1 MPNPGERVA
10 NSPATILIAEDSP
23 TQAQRLRHILE
34 QEGYQVGVAG
44 NGRVAL
50 EMAARLR
57 PALIISDVV
66 MPEMDGYELSR
77 RIKADAG
84 LRDTPVIL
92 VTTMSD
98 PQDVIRGLEC
108 GADNFVLKPYDERY
122 LLGRVRYVVV
132 NRELRREED
141 AGMGVEIFFN
151 GQRHFITADRLQIL
165 NLLLSTYDAAIQ
177 RNKELNRSQEEL
189 KLLNSRLDAVNKEL
203 ESFSY
208 SVSHDLRA
216 PLRYINGYVE
226 MLAADI
232 HDQVGEEPRR
242 YMKVIADASKQMGQL
257 IDDLLEFSR
266 MGRVEMRELEVD
278 MIALVQEVRS
288 ALEAEIQGR
297 NIEWKIPRLPAVTGD
312 PALLRQALS
321 NLLGNAVKY
330 SRKRDPATIEMGLAG
345 EEAGRIVFFVRD
357 NGAGFDMKYAGKLFG
372 VFQRLHRQEEF
383 EGTGVGLANVER
395 VITRHGGRIWAD
407 AAPDAGATFYFTL
420 KPAH

>member
-1 MPNPGERVA
+1 
-10 NSPATILIAEDSP
+10 
-23 TQAQRLRHILE
+23 
-34 QEGYQVGVAG
+34 
-44 NGRVAL
+44 
-50 EMAARLR
+50 
-57 PALIISDVV
+57 
-66 MPEMDGYELSR
+66 
-77 RIKADAG
+77 
-84 LRDTPVIL
+84 
-92 VTTMSD
+92 
-98 PQDVIRGLEC
+98 
-108 GADNFVLKPYDERY
+108 
-122 LLGRVRYVVV
+122 VV

-141 AGMGVEIFFN
+141 AGMGVEIYFN

-242 YMKVIADASKQMGQL
+242 FMKVIADASKQMGQL

-266 MGRVEMRELEVD
+266 MGRVEMRELQVD
-278 MIALVQEVRS
+278 MNALVLEVRS
-288 ALEAEIQGR
+288 ALEAEIQER

-321 NLLGNAVKY
+321 NLLGNSVKY
-330 SRKRDPATIEMGLAG
+330 SRNRDPAVIEMGLAG

-395 VITRHGGRIWAD
+395 VITRHGGRVWAE
-407 AAPDAGATFYFTL
+407 AAPDKGATFYFTL
-420 KPAH
+420 KPAN